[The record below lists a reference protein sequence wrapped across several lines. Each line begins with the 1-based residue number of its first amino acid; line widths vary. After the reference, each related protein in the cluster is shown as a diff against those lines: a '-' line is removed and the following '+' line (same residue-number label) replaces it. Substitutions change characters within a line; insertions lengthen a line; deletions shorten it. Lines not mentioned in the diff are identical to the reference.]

1 MRRILRSGAA
11 LWLLLSLVPL
21 TACETKRVWLELP
34 SFADGSIEGIW
45 LWRRSDASGAWER
58 TCRIPFLGYEAAGSR
73 ESVTY
78 TQECEDARA
87 GFELS
92 SRLDGAETPDTVR
105 VGLWYMR
112 WEDPGTYRVS
122 AYGPSGESALSET
135 TLDL

>member
-1 MRRILRSGAA
+1 MRRMLRSGAA

-58 TCRIPFLGYEAAGSR
+58 
-73 ESVTY
+73 
-78 TQECEDARA
+78 EDARA